1 MAVTF
6 FIKFVMKSAIRNDEV
21 LMALCESGIAKNS
34 HVNTWPV
41 LMKSWISAMNIAHN
55 RHKYF

>member
-21 LMALCESGIAKNS
+21 LMALCENGIAKNS
-34 HVNTWPV
+34 QVNTWPV
-41 LMKSWISAMNIAHN
+41 LMKS
-55 RHKYF
+55 